1 MPSLSKY
8 ANAVIYKL
16 ISANDPNLIYYGSTT
31 QTLEARLALHVSDAR
46 PHTKRWCSSR
56 HVINAGAYSIH
67 ELQKAPCAS
76 KKELLAIE
84 RLYIE
89 GRDCVNVE
97 VPGRTEKEYKKTYY
111 QANAE
116 TIKKQ
121 SKAYYHANADAQKA
135 LKNART
141 AWRRSFGC
149 WAHNEYGTL
158 CDIHPTL
165 FN

>member
-121 SKAYYHANADAQKA
+121 SKAYYQSNKV
-135 LKNART
+135 KTYARN
-141 AWRRSFGC
+141 AWRSSFGY
-149 WAHNEYGTL
+149 WYARHQYGTL
-158 CDIHPTL
+158 CDIHPTI
-165 FN
+165 FQ